1 MIKVIEYKEKI
12 YKIKENHW
20 PNFKKCKVN
29 KKKFTKSKEI
39 RFKSDQIFVNTKL
52 RVSKHFY

>member
-1 MIKVIEYKEKI
+1 MIKVTEYKEKI

-39 RFKSDQIFVNTKL
+39 RLKSGQIFKNTKFKI
-52 RVSKHFY
+52 SKHSY

>member
-1 MIKVIEYKEKI
+1 MIKVTEYKEKI

-29 KKKFTKSKEI
+29 KKKSTKSKEI
-39 RFKSDQIFVNTKL
+39 RLKSGPIFKNTKFKI
-52 RVSKHFY
+52 SKHSY